1 MDRDRV
7 FDGRLA
13 EHLSA
18 RDELLGAIN
27 NQHLALT
34 FGTAALV
41 AMFGAGFIAG
51 SNEVAPAIFFAVL
64 PLSWWI
70 LAMWLGEV
78 VRMLRAVEF
87 CTEQEALIN
96 AEMKLSDPEGRAVL
110 RWESWRQDAGKPW
123 RTITWTYLSVGLFL
137 GLTDLAALACGTIWS
152 LDKSHWTM
160 WVVVLVPALV
170 IVVGIDVARRVLA
183 TFQIWGVANI
193 GMPKKPITELLF
205 RVRPSRRSREDQQ

>member
-7 FDGRLA
+7 FDARLA

-41 AMFGAGFIAG
+41 AMFGAGFVAG
-51 SNEVAPAIFFAVL
+51 SDKVAPAIFFAIL

-96 AEMKLSDPEGRAVL
+96 AEMKLSDPEGRVAL
-110 RWESWRQDAGKPW
+110 RWESWRQDADTPW

-137 GLTDLAALACGTIWS
+137 GLTDLAALACGTIWA
-152 LDKSHWTM
+152 LDKSHWIT

-170 IVVGIDVARRVLA
+170 AVAGIDVARRVLA
-183 TFQIWGVANI
+183 IFQVWDVANI
-193 GMPKKPITELLF
+193 GMPKKPIIRWLL
-205 RVRPSRRSREDQQ
+205 RIRPSRRSREEQR